1 MANQRKSS
9 ILRGSRNR
17 AMPITKNK
25 PDFLTLVRS
34 YLTPGTK
41 PRPAQ
46 WAVVRDMADT
56 KKRIQKATK
65 KSAHHHLITV

>member
-1 MANQRKSS
+1 
-9 ILRGSRNR
+9 
-17 AMPITKNK
+17 MPITKNK

-65 KSAHHHLITV
+65 KSGHHQLITV